1 MSGDN
6 LTIVL
11 FLIGTATTF
20 AVAARA
26 GNTQLIGGLFG
37 LAGIFAIA
45 GLGWPIIQSLSPP
58 VTAIVNQVATSP
70 VAWFVVLMLGIG
82 AALLRPP
89 RGARISSSLEQ
100 TQPII
105 RPGAIAPPAASVPI
119 SLPATIPVPKP
130 QRVLIDVTPS
140 YLMGLY
146 ENRTSLQGDALAV
159 AYIGK
164 RMTVT
169 GQVLDISQASASSDF
184 FVQFR
189 DNDNKY
195 IAAHFPRELSEQ
207 ISHIPHGATITVS
220 GEIETVDTTRL
231 TLKDCE
237 LVR

>member
-20 AVAARA
+20 AVAAMSQA
-26 GNTQLIGGLFG
+26 GWKHPILIGGLFG
-37 LAGIFAIA
+37 LAGIFAIV

-130 QRVLIDVTPS
+130 QVLIDVTPS

-169 GQVLDISQASASSDF
+169 GQVLDIS
-184 FVQFR
+184 
-189 DNDNKY
+189 
-195 IAAHFPRELSEQ
+195 
-207 ISHIPHGATITVS
+207 
-220 GEIETVDTTRL
+220 
-231 TLKDCE
+231 
-237 LVR
+237 